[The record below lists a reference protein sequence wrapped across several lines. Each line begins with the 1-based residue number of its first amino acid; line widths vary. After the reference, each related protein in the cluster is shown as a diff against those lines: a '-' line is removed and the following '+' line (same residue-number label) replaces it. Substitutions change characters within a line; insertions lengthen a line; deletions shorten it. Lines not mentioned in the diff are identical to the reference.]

1 MNIFCTYDLTD
12 LSTGKKKKKKQKL
25 VLKNKKQLLRDPLF
39 IT

>member
-12 LSTGKKKKKKQKL
+12 LSTGKKKKQKL

>member
-1 MNIFCTYDLTD
+1 MTWLTFPQA
-12 LSTGKKKKKKQKL
+12 KKKKKKQKL

>member
-1 MNIFCTYDLTD
+1 MTWLTFPQE
-12 LSTGKKKKKKQKL
+12 KKKKQKL